1 MNTNGNPNSDGY
13 EEYFNYLQKISWRGR
28 IYKRYVSSSILYL
41 CANRFGRRIAEVG
54 SGTGSG
60 ILGAFPSRVV
70 GLEINPF
77 AVKYTKSIGLNALLI
92 KEDGK
97 FPAADGAFDSC
108 VLDNVLEHIEH
119 PRQTMDE
126 CYRITQPQGGMVIA
140 VPGVRG
146 FARDTDHKIFYG
158 ENDLEHLDPRWRME
172 RLFSIPALIRS
183 ARLSRTVRQYCLV
196 AVYRKE
202 L

>member
-28 IYKRYVSSSILYL
+28 IYKRYVSSSILYF

-77 AVKYTKSIGLNALLI
+77 AVKYTKSIGVNALL
-92 KEDGK
+92 
-97 FPAADGAFDSC
+97 
-108 VLDNVLEHIEH
+108 L
-119 PRQTMDE
+119 T
-126 CYRITQPQGGMVIA
+126 
-140 VPGVRG
+140 
-146 FARDTDHKIFYG
+146 
-158 ENDLEHLDPRWRME
+158 
-172 RLFSIPALIRS
+172 
-183 ARLSRTVRQYCLV
+183 SR
-196 AVYRKE
+196 
-202 L
+202 